1 MRLHGVFFEDTSFSV
16 QASALF
22 SVKAP
27 AFAIAIRQRARKKFR
42 LREKYRA
49 KNKSPAMPG
58 FERAGFRLSYFA
70 SLPI

>member
-49 KNKSPAMPG
+49 EKQKPG
-58 FERAGFRLSYFA
+58 MAGL
-70 SLPI
+70 